1 MKPSLAF
8 ACFLFFV
15 TLFPFTVFSLSS
27 EQPAVLC
34 HSDERL
40 ALMQLKDSF
49 IIDKQALANGSCAYP
64 KVDSWDSQSL
74 DCCSWD
80 GIECDQNTGLVIG
93 LDISSSCLYGS
104 INSTSTLFRLVH
116 LQKLN
121 LAKNHFNY
129 SVIPYAL
136 GNLSMLTNL
145 NLSSSEFSGQ
155 IPLEISNLHRLSSLD
170 LSYVDLASPIPSV
183 LANLSSLTSLNLDSC
198 GLQGMFPLAIFQ
210 LPKLETIWLE
220 RNSDLKGYLPEFN
233 FSTKLKELAFFTGS
247 VPSTLGNLPNLKFL
261 NLGYNS
267 FTGELPSINAK
278 TFYLYIISLSIYLKL
293 KVLLN
298 CYFTGSVP
306 PTLGNLTKLY
316 WLDLQ
321 INYFTGVI
329 PSELTNLT
337 QLTFLNLK
345 GNMLQGS
352 VPSSISRLEK
362 LNSFDCD
369 DNRLGGLLEMD
380 AFLEL
385 KDLQCLFL
393 SLNDFTLVSRND
405 SNATRPQAQ
414 LVNIGLRYCHLREFP
429 YFLRHQHGLQL
440 LDLSS
445 NNIQGKIPQ
454 WMSKV
459 SVETLLFLDLS
470 NNSLTGF
477 DEFPLVLPWSKLIYL
492 KLDSNILRGSL
503 PVPPLSTVFYSVS
516 NNSLNGEIPEQLCN
530 LSSLSILDFSYNNI
544 SGGIPVCLSNFSK
557 SLLVLKVRS
566 NQLDGPIPSGWAT
579 GNRLKM
585 IDLSKNKLQEKIP
598 KSLMECKLLEYLD
611 LGNNQI
617 RDAFPSWLGSLPELN
632 ILILSS
638 NAFYG
643 RIENPKLN
651 LIVFP
656 KLQIIDLSHNRF
668 NGTLPWGYFE
678 RWISM
683 SSLDG
688 KNSPTPKYMGE
699 SFDMRLNVIQVPR
712 DYDYSMTITNKGMEM
727 KYPKIIRTLVAI
739 DFSGNRFDGEIP
751 ESIGKLKE
759 LRLLNFSNN
768 NLVGGIPVA
777 IGKLIILEALDLSQN
792 KLEGRIPKEL
802 GTQLTFLAFL
812 NVSYNRLT
820 GFIPRGTQLQSFQ
833 SNSFDGNP
841 GLCGKPL
848 LKECSNNAR
857 GLPLPSSTS
866 SEEFGLDWKVVLL
879 GYGCGFLFGAVI
891 GHIVIKRKP
900 DWFAKTFSK
909 FPTRRR

>member
-15 TLFPFTVFSLSS
+15 TLFPFTVFSFSS

-49 IIDKQALANGSCAYP
+49 IIDKKALAAGSCAYP
-64 KVDSWDSQSL
+64 KVDSWDSQSI

-121 LAKNHFNY
+121 LANIHFNY

-145 NLSSSEFSGQ
+145 NLSRSEFSGQ
-155 IPLEISNLHRLSSLD
+155 IPSEISNLHRLSSLD

-183 LANLSSLTSLNLDSC
+183 LANLSSLTSINLDYC

-210 LPKLETIWLE
+210 LPELETIRLVN
-220 RNSDLKGYLPEFN
+220 NSDLKGYLPEFN
-233 FSTKLKELAFFTGS
+233 FSTKLKELALGNTNFSGELPASIGNIDSLEFLGLYNCKFSGS
-247 VPSTLGNLPNLKFL
+247 VPSTLGNLPNLKYL
-261 NLGYNS
+261 NLGSNS
-267 FTGELPSINAK
+267 FTGL
-278 TFYLYIISLSIYLKL
+278 
-293 KVLLN
+293 
-298 CYFTGSVP
+298 VP
-306 PTLGNLTKLY
+306 PTLGNLTKLHMLY
-316 WLDLQ
+316 LQ
-321 INYFTGVI
+321 SNYFTGVI

-337 QLTFLNLK
+337 QLTDLILF

-362 LNSFDCD
+362 LKFFHCD

-385 KDLQCLFL
+385 KDLQYLFL
-393 SLNDFTLVSRND
+393 SLNDFKLVSRND

-414 LVNIGLRYCHLREFP
+414 LVDIGLRYCHLREFP
-429 YFLRHQHGLQL
+429 YFLRHQHRLEL

-445 NNIQGKIPQ
+445 NNIQGQIPQ

-459 SVETLLFLDLS
+459 SVETLWFLDLS

-477 DEFPLVLPWSKLIYL
+477 DEFPLVLPWSKLNYL

-503 PVPPLSTVFYSVS
+503 PVPPLSTVFYSIS
-516 NNSLNGEIPEQLCN
+516 NNSLNGEIPELLCN

-579 GNRLKM
+579 GNSLKM

-598 KSLMECKLLEYLD
+598 KSLMECKKLEYLD

-656 KLQIIDLSHNRF
+656 KLRIIDLSHNRF

-688 KNSPTPKYMGE
+688 KNSPTPKYMIE
-699 SFDMRLNVIQVPR
+699 SLVMRLNVVQVTR
-712 DYDYSMTITNKGMEM
+712 DYDYSMTIANKGMEM

-739 DFSGNRFDGEIP
+739 DFSDNRFDGEIP

-759 LRLLNFSNN
+759 LHVLSFSKN

-777 IGKLIILEALDLSQN
+777 IAKLINLESLDLSQN
-792 KLEGRIPKEL
+792 KLEGRIPMEL
-802 GTQLTFLAFL
+802 GTHLTFLAFL

-820 GFIPRGTQLQSFQ
+820 GLIPRGTQFEGFQ

-848 LKECSNNAR
+848 LKECSNNAS

-866 SEEFGLDWKVVLL
+866 SKEFGLDWKVVLL
-879 GYGCGFLFGAVI
+879 GYGCGFLCGAVI

-900 DWFAKTFSK
+900 DWFARIFSK
-909 FPTRRR
+909 FPTRRRMR